1 LTGWIV
7 PVTDRTKP
15 HVRIC
20 AACERRDPHMSG
32 IEDRD
37 AGVHAAPGT
46 TGAGPRS
53 TPASIPTT
61 REPAMTE
68 DFTPAER
75 ARLEPRFTNLDRRC
89 FALRNLPETVKGA
102 LFARYSR
109 SA

>member
-1 LTGWIV
+1 
-7 PVTDRTKP
+7 
-15 HVRIC
+15 
-20 AACERRDPHMSG
+20 
-32 IEDRD
+32 
-37 AGVHAAPGT
+37 
-46 TGAGPRS
+46 
-53 TPASIPTT
+53 
-61 REPAMTE
+61 MTE